1 MSQPTF
7 DNAALSIL
15 QNCRTIAVVGLSPK
29 PERDSHHVAEYVQQ
43 QGYRIVPINP
53 MATEILGER
62 CWPSLTEAAQHLGAL
77 RIDLVDVFRNSADV
91 PPIADE
97 AIAIG
102 AQALWLQQGV
112 RDDAACERAR
122 AAGLLAVQDRCTL
135 VEHQRLLR
143 SGAVARATPE
153 RPS

>member
-1 MSQPTF
+1 MPHTIQT
-7 DNAALSIL
+7 IL

-29 PERDSHHVAEYVQQ
+29 PARDSHHVAEYLQQ

-62 CWPSLTEAAQHLGAL
+62 CWPTLSEAAQHLQ
-77 RIDLVDVFRNSADV
+77 IDLVDVFRNSADV

-102 AQALWLQQGV
+102 AQALWLQLGV
-112 RDDAACERAR
+112 RDDAACDRAR
-122 AAGLLAVQDRCTL
+122 AAGLRVVQDHCTL
-135 VEHQRLLR
+135 VEHRRLLQA
-143 SGAVARATPE
+143 GELQRAK
-153 RPS
+153 

>member
-1 MSQPTF
+1 MPHTIQT
-7 DNAALSIL
+7 IL

-29 PERDSHHVAEYVQQ
+29 PARDSHHVALYLQQ

-62 CWPSLTEAAQHLGAL
+62 CWPSLTEAAQQLAL
-77 RIDLVDVFRNSADV
+77 DNVQIDLVDVFRNSADV

-102 AQALWLQQGV
+102 AQALWLQLGV
-112 RDDAACERAR
+112 QDDAACQRAR
-122 AAGLLAVQDRCTL
+122 AAGLQVVQNRCTL
-135 VEHQRLLR
+135 VEHQKLLR
-143 SGAVARATPE
+143 AGELPRLN
-153 RPS
+153 

>member
-1 MSQPTF
+1 MPHTIL
-7 DNAALSIL
+7 NIL
-15 QNCRTIAVVGLSPK
+15 QNCRTVAVVGLSPK
-29 PERDSHHVAEYVQQ
+29 PARDSHHVALYLQQ

-53 MATEILGER
+53 MAQEILGER
-62 CWPSLTEAAQHLGAL
+62 CWPSLTEAAQHLQ
-77 RIDLVDVFRNSADV
+77 IDLVDVFRNSADV

-102 AQALWLQQGV
+102 AKALWLQQGV

-135 VEHQRLLR
+135 VEHERLLR
-143 SGAVARATPE
+143 SGALARATPAA
-153 RPS
+153 

>member
-1 MSQPTF
+1 MPTMPHTIL
-7 DNAALSIL
+7 NIL
-15 QNCRTIAVVGLSPK
+15 QNCRTVAVVGLSPK
-29 PERDSHHVAEYVQQ
+29 PARDSHHVALYLQQ

-53 MATEILGER
+53 MAQEILGER
-62 CWPSLTEAAQHLGAL
+62 CWPSLTEAAQHLQ
-77 RIDLVDVFRNSADV
+77 IDLVDVFRNSADV

-102 AQALWLQQGV
+102 AKALWLQQGV

-135 VEHQRLLR
+135 VEHERLLR
-143 SGAVARATPE
+143 SGALARATPAA
-153 RPS
+153 

>member
-1 MSQPTF
+1 MPNTIL
-7 DNAALSIL
+7 NIL
-15 QNCRTIAVVGLSPK
+15 QNCRTVAVVGLSPK
-29 PERDSHHVAEYVQQ
+29 PARDSHHVAEYLQQ

-62 CWPSLTEAAQHLGAL
+62 CWPSLTEAAQQLAL
-77 RIDLVDVFRNSADV
+77 DNVKIELVDVFRNSADV

-143 SGAVARATPE
+143 SGALARATPE

>member
-1 MSQPTF
+1 MPHTIQT
-7 DNAALSIL
+7 IL

-29 PERDSHHVAEYVQQ
+29 PARDSHHVALYLQQ

-53 MATEILGER
+53 MAQEILGER
-62 CWPSLTEAAQHLGAL
+62 CWPTLTEAAQHLQ
-77 RIDLVDVFRNSADV
+77 IDLVDVFRNSADV
-91 PPIADE
+91 APIADE

-102 AQALWLQQGV
+102 AKALWLQQGV

-135 VEHQRLLR
+135 VEHERLVR
-143 SGAVARATPE
+143 SGALAGTRG
-153 RPS
+153 R

>member
-1 MSQPTF
+1 MSQATF

-29 PERDSHHVAEYVQQ
+29 PERDSHHVAEYLQQ

-62 CWPSLTEAAQHLGAL
+62 CWPTLTEAAQHLGAV

-102 AQALWLQQGV
+102 ARALWLQLGV
-112 RDDAACERAR
+112 QNDAACERAR
-122 AAGLLAVQDRCTL
+122 AAGLQVVQNHCAL
-135 VEHQRLLR
+135 VEHQRLVAAGTLPK
-143 SGAVARATPE
+143 AV
-153 RPS
+153 

>member
-1 MSQPTF
+1 MPHTLL
-7 DNAALSIL
+7 NAL

-29 PERDSHHVAEYVQQ
+29 PARDSHHVAEYLQK

-53 MATEILGER
+53 MAQEILGER
-62 CWPSLTEAAQHLGAL
+62 CWPTLTEAAQQLASENV

-91 PPIADE
+91 APIADE

-102 AQALWLQQGV
+102 AKALWLQLGV
-112 RDDAACERAR
+112 RDDAACARAQ

-135 VEHQRLLR
+135 VEHERLVR
-143 SGAVARATPE
+143 AGALQGAQPN
-153 RPS
+153 

>member
-1 MSQPTF
+1 MPHTIL
-7 DNAALSIL
+7 NIL

-29 PERDSHHVAEYVQQ
+29 PARDSHHVALYLQQ

-62 CWPSLTEAAQHLGAL
+62 CWPTLTEAAQHLK
-77 RIDLVDVFRNSADV
+77 IDLVDVFRNSADV
-91 PPIADE
+91 SPIADE

-102 AQALWLQQGV
+102 AKALWLQQGV
-112 RDDAACERAR
+112 RNDAACERAR

-135 VEHQRLLR
+135 VEHGRLLR
-143 SGAVARATPE
+143 SGALPKSV
-153 RPS
+153 

>member
-29 PERDSHHVAEYVQQ
+29 PERDSHHVALYLQQ

-53 MATEILGER
+53 QATEVLGER

-102 AQALWLQQGV
+102 ARALWLQLGV
-112 RDDAACERAR
+112 INEAEAERASE
-122 AAGLLAVQDRCTL
+122 AGLTVIMDRCSKI
-135 VEHQRLLR
+135 EHARLI
-143 SGAVARATPE
+143 GFQG
-153 RPS
+153 

>member
-1 MSQPTF
+1 MPNTIL
-7 DNAALSIL
+7 NIL

-29 PERDSHHVAEYVQQ
+29 PERDSHHVAEYLQQ

-91 PPIADE
+91 APIADE

-102 AQALWLQQGV
+102 AQALWLQLGV
-112 RDDAACERAR
+112 QDDASCARAR
-122 AAGLLAVQDRCTL
+122 AAGLQVVQNRCTL
-135 VEHQRLLR
+135 VEHQKLLR
-143 SGAVARATPE
+143 AGELPRLN
-153 RPS
+153 